1 MNLNSA
7 SPTVTAGTKDKYDT
21 KIRYGVLVHVTDKI
35 IFIEYHCVK
44 SVQIRGYFWSVFSG
58 IRTAYRKIRNRNNSV
73 FGDSS
78 RSEVSFKIFTPA
90 RNLAK
95 YQRNALVFYGPY
107 VGIKHIAK

>member
-1 MNLNSA
+1 MNLNS
-7 SPTVTAGTKDKYDT
+7 VHVLKDKYDT
-21 KIRYGVLVHVTDKI
+21 KIRSGVLVHVTDKI

>member
-1 MNLNSA
+1 MNLNSV

-21 KIRYGVLVHVTDKI
+21 KIRSGVLVHVTDKI

-78 RSEVSFKIFTPA
+78 RSEVSFNLFTPA